1 MSTTDQQEDINDKNL
16 LLFAMRHYTN
26 TQCSGIEEF
35 QDDFSV
41 PVHIKKLL
49 TRYQVNGC
57 LKSQLI
63 INHVISFLNVFEADA
78 ALSILFF
85 RIDQRQHIVL
95 KTILV
100 FLRRCPD
107 FIMIGDNKI
116 LNLQAM
122 PVDPVLL
129 ARLKEEIIPKV
140 QV

>member
-95 KTILV
+95 KTFLV

-107 FIMIGDNKI
+107 FIMLGDNKI